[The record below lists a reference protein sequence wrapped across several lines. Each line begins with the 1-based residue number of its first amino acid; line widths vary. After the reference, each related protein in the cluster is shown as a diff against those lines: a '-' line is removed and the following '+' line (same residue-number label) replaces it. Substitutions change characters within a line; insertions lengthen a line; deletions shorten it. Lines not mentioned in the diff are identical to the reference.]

1 VERALRA
8 RLSPYGD
15 PATASPLGLPAI
27 ARRTTARDRVPPYGN
42 QRLGTVP
49 CVTTEPLPT
58 GRYFLSENYL
68 RGASASG
75 NYLSLRFQR
84 ANSRLKSPFPFFACP
99 ELVEGCPRGY
109 PLFSMLGKFITL
121 EGPEGS
127 GKSTQAKMMI
137 RRLGDL
143 GIEAMYTREPGGTAL
158 GEEIR
163 NILQHNQAGEAP
175 CERAELLLFEA
186 SRNQLV
192 EKVIRPA
199 LEKGTWVICD
209 RFMDSTTAYQGYGR
223 GLPVDE
229 VKSIHT
235 FTINDVI
242 PELTLLLDLNVETG
256 FDRIAQRFLELGES
270 ADRFEQEERSF
281 HERVRMGYLNLADEE
296 PDRFRIVD
304 ASKDP
309 ESVAEQI
316 WIIIQ
321 ELLGQI
327 SQNN

>member
-1 VERALRA
+1 
-8 RLSPYGD
+8 
-15 PATASPLGLPAI
+15 
-27 ARRTTARDRVPPYGN
+27 
-42 QRLGTVP
+42 
-49 CVTTEPLPT
+49 
-58 GRYFLSENYL
+58 
-68 RGASASG
+68 
-75 NYLSLRFQR
+75 
-84 ANSRLKSPFPFFACP
+84 
-99 ELVEGCPRGY
+99 
-109 PLFSMLGKFITL
+109 MLGKFITL

-137 RRLGDL
+137 RRLAEH

-163 NILQHNQAGEAP
+163 NILQHDQAGEAP

-229 VKSIHT
+229 VKAIHH
-235 FTINDVI
+235 FTVNGVTPD
-242 PELTLLLDLNVETG
+242 LTLLLDLEVETG
-256 FDRIAQRFLELGES
+256 FERIAQRFLELGES

-281 HERVRMGYLNLADEE
+281 HERVRQGYLKLAEE
-296 PDRFRIVD
+296 ESERFKTVD
-304 ASKDP
+304 ASQEP
-309 ESVAEQI
+309 EAVSVDI
-316 WIIIQ
+316 WAILQ
-321 ELLGQI
+321 KEFLTG
-327 SQNN
+327 

>member
-1 VERALRA
+1 MK
-8 RLSPYGD
+8 
-15 PATASPLGLPAI
+15 T
-27 ARRTTARDRVPPYGN
+27 
-42 QRLGTVP
+42 
-49 CVTTEPLPT
+49 
-58 GRYFLSENYL
+58 
-68 RGASASG
+68 
-75 NYLSLRFQR
+75 
-84 ANSRLKSPFPFFACP
+84 
-99 ELVEGCPRGY
+99 
-109 PLFSMLGKFITL
+109 GKFITL

-137 RRLGDL
+137 RRLAEL
-143 GIEAMYTREPGGTAL
+143 GVEAMYTREPGGTAL

-229 VKSIHT
+229 VKAIHH
-235 FTINDVI
+235 FTVNGVEPD
-242 PELTLLLDLNVETG
+242 LTLLLDLEVETG
-256 FDRIAQRFLELGES
+256 FERIAQRFLELGES

-281 HERVRMGYLNLADEE
+281 HERVRQGYLKLAEEE

-304 ASKDP
+304 ASQEP
-309 ESVAEQI
+309 ESVSVNI
-316 WIIIQ
+316 WKAI
-321 ELLGQI
+321 EPLLGKEPTE
-327 SQNN
+327 

>member
-1 VERALRA
+1 M
-8 RLSPYGD
+8 
-15 PATASPLGLPAI
+15 I
-27 ARRTTARDRVPPYGN
+27 
-42 QRLGTVP
+42 
-49 CVTTEPLPT
+49 
-58 GRYFLSENYL
+58 
-68 RGASASG
+68 
-75 NYLSLRFQR
+75 
-84 ANSRLKSPFPFFACP
+84 
-99 ELVEGCPRGY
+99 
-109 PLFSMLGKFITL
+109 GKFITL

-137 RRLGDL
+137 RRLAEL

-229 VKSIHT
+229 VKSIHH
-235 FTINDVI
+235 FTINGMEPD
-242 PELTLLLDLNVETG
+242 LTLLLDLEVETG
-256 FDRIAQRFLELGES
+256 FERIAQRFLELGES

-281 HERVRMGYLNLADEE
+281 HERVRQGYLKLAKEE
-296 PDRFRIVD
+296 PTRFKTVD
-304 ASKDP
+304 ASQEP
-309 ESVAEQI
+309 EVVSIDI
-316 WIIIQ
+316 WKVITDVFSDSI
-321 ELLGQI
+321 
-327 SQNN
+327 

>member
-1 VERALRA
+1 MR
-8 RLSPYGD
+8 
-15 PATASPLGLPAI
+15 
-27 ARRTTARDRVPPYGN
+27 
-42 QRLGTVP
+42 
-49 CVTTEPLPT
+49 
-58 GRYFLSENYL
+58 
-68 RGASASG
+68 
-75 NYLSLRFQR
+75 
-84 ANSRLKSPFPFFACP
+84 
-99 ELVEGCPRGY
+99 
-109 PLFSMLGKFITL
+109 GKFITL

-137 RRLGDL
+137 RHLAEL
-143 GIEAMYTREPGGTAL
+143 GIEAMYTREPGGTDL

-223 GLPVDE
+223 GLSVDD
-229 VKSIHT
+229 VKSIHH

-242 PELTLLLDLNVETG
+242 PELTLLLDLEVETG
-256 FDRIAQRFLELGES
+256 FERIAERFLALGES

-281 HERVRMGYLNLADEE
+281 HERVRQGYLKLAQEE

-304 ASKDP
+304 ASQEPDAV
-309 ESVAEQI
+309 SVDI
-316 WIIIQ
+316 WKTIEPLIGK
-321 ELLGQI
+321 E
-327 SQNN
+327 

>member
-1 VERALRA
+1 MV
-8 RLSPYGD
+8 
-15 PATASPLGLPAI
+15 
-27 ARRTTARDRVPPYGN
+27 
-42 QRLGTVP
+42 
-49 CVTTEPLPT
+49 
-58 GRYFLSENYL
+58 
-68 RGASASG
+68 SAVQGS
-75 NYLSLRFQR
+75 
-84 ANSRLKSPFPFFACP
+84 
-99 ELVEGCPRGY
+99 Y
-109 PLFSMLGKFITL
+109 PLFPMLGKFITL

-127 GKSTQAKMMI
+127 GKSTQAKMII
-137 RRLGDL
+137 RRLAEL

-229 VKSIHT
+229 VKSIHH
-235 FTINDVI
+235 FTINDI
-242 PELTLLLDLNVETG
+242 SPELTLLLDLEVKTG
-256 FDRIAQRFLELGES
+256 FERIAERFLALGES

-296 PDRFRIVD
+296 PERFRIVD
-304 ASKDP
+304 ASQTP
-309 ESVAEQI
+309 EAVSSSI
-316 WIIIQ
+316 WTV
-321 ELLGQI
+321 LTDVFNLTV
-327 SQNN
+327 

>member
-1 VERALRA
+1 MV
-8 RLSPYGD
+8 
-15 PATASPLGLPAI
+15 
-27 ARRTTARDRVPPYGN
+27 
-42 QRLGTVP
+42 
-49 CVTTEPLPT
+49 
-58 GRYFLSENYL
+58 
-68 RGASASG
+68 SAVQGS
-75 NYLSLRFQR
+75 
-84 ANSRLKSPFPFFACP
+84 
-99 ELVEGCPRGY
+99 Y
-109 PLFSMLGKFITL
+109 PLFPMLGKFITL

-127 GKSTQAKMMI
+127 GKSTQAKMII
-137 RRLGDL
+137 RRLAEL

-229 VKSIHT
+229 VKSIHQ
-235 FTINDVI
+235 FTINNVTPD
-242 PELTLLLDLNVETG
+242 LTLLLDLEVETG
-256 FDRIAQRFLELGES
+256 FERIAERFLALGES

-296 PDRFRIVD
+296 PERFRIVD
-304 ASKDP
+304 ASQTP
-309 ESVAEQI
+309 EAVSSSI
-316 WIIIQ
+316 WTV
-321 ELLGQI
+321 LTDVFNLTV
-327 SQNN
+327 